1 MFTVS
6 GSIDPLERSS
16 CEKSSKVFVTKRNQ
30 RKQFILISSHYL
42 DLYHRV
48 YLHLEKRDPFG
59 VEYKNLKNVVTVLC
73 SKRGQNC
80 KGQRVLAG
88 KVAGTVFFFSSV
100 YLKGIVIQNELYNNY
115 LLQTT
120 FKNSPFCFFNIKVLK
135 SIAHLSV
142 Q

>member
-30 RKQFILISSHYL
+30 RKQLILISPHYK
-42 DLYHRV
+42 DLRHRV
-48 YLHLEKRDPFG
+48 YLLLEKGDPFG
-59 VEYKNLKNVVTVLC
+59 VECKNLNNVVTVLC

-88 KVAGTVFFFSSV
+88 EVAVTVFFFSSD
-100 YLKGIVIQNELYNNY
+100 YLKRNIRTKRSNSCLFQM
-115 LLQTT
+115 T
-120 FKNSPFCFFNIKVLK
+120 FKNSQFCFLNIKVLM
-135 SIAHLSV
+135 SIAHLPV